1 MFLQLLLLL
10 EYREGHYD
18 SGSILD
24 LEGRNLSSMHSHF
37 FFLLSLQKV
46 RRHFNKSQIETLF
59 AIKGND
65 GRYYLFVYLNC
76 WVYYLSKY

>member
-10 EYREGHYD
+10 EYQERHCD

-24 LEGRNLSSMHSHF
+24 LEGRNLSSMCSLFFF
-37 FFLLSLQKV
+37 FFLISLQKL
-46 RRHFNKSQIETLF
+46 RRHFNKSQIEILF

-65 GRYYLFVYLNC
+65 GWKKKR
-76 WVYYLSKY
+76 K

>member
-10 EYREGHYD
+10 EYQERHCD

-24 LEGRNLSSMHSHF
+24 LEGRNLSSMCSLF
-37 FFLLSLQKV
+37 FFLT
-46 RRHFNKSQIETLF
+46 KSQIEILF

-65 GRYYLFVYLNC
+65 GWKKKKEMIEDIIYL
-76 WVYYLSKY
+76 WT